1 MIKLKDL
8 LKENPKDFVDKNI
21 DSKELLYR
29 KKKYYIEAAK
39 IKKVKN
45 VSVQYMDA
53 EYQGETLHGFKYFR
67 KGPWLYKKDNGEYF
81 AVVITNKGNRYEIQL
96 GNKPKNIF
104 KQQQLLKRLLKE
116 ILINLNL

>member
-39 IKKVKN
+39 IKKAFIV
-45 VSVQYMDA
+45 MA
-53 EYQGETLHGFKYFR
+53 
-67 KGPWLYKKDNGEYF
+67 
-81 AVVITNKGNRYEIQL
+81 II
-96 GNKPKNIF
+96 
-104 KQQQLLKRLLKE
+104 
-116 ILINLNL
+116 ILILVIGVIVVGYFVL